1 MRLFTLIVASVALF
15 WDHASAQSY
24 GMADMGIGDDDVSDL
39 IFEEGMQPKEMDAD
53 EGLDENEKELR
64 MRACFRTATK
74 RMEADPDMVETS
86 ISQMMAQGGQQSGG
100 DMSEEQATNYVVFT
114 MVMSCYSSIG
124 TAQVDTIMSGARLPK
139 TAEEDLFKPG
149 ASPPRPTRRQYA
161 LLETVVR
168 EERLV
173 QSSEAVP
180 FDPLT
185 GMYTIGQTMTIRT
198 KALYALA
205 VIVVTFGG
213 ILLLY
218 RRILR
223 FAAPAKEY
231 SSKSLRKLRSAERS
245 LAKKMS

>member
-1 MRLFTLIVASVALF
+1 MGLAEL
-15 WDHASAQSY
+15 
-24 GMADMGIGDDDVSDL
+24 GIGDDDVSDL
-39 IFEEGMQPKEMDAD
+39 IFDPGMQPKELDVD
-53 EGLDENEKELR
+53 EDLSESEKELR

-74 RMEADPDMVETS
+74 RMEADPSMVEAAMG
-86 ISQMMAQGGQQSGG
+86 QMMAQSGQQGGG

-114 MVMSCYSSIG
+114 MVMSCYSSINA
-124 TAQVDTIMSGARLPK
+124 TLVDKIMSGARLPK
-139 TAEEDLFKPG
+139 GVEEDLFAPG
-149 ASPPRPTRRQYA
+149 ASAPRPTRQQYA
-161 LLETVVR
+161 LLEAVVR
-168 EERLV
+168 EERLADA
-173 QSSEAVP
+173 STAVP

-218 RRILR
+218 YRILK
-223 FAAPAKEY
+223 FAAPPKEY